1 MSNQQKIIYNNQTR
15 TESKNNSNENT
26 KSEVIKTVIV
36 LEECKKK
43 FEELDNYLSFEND
56 NQSLF
61 SNDSNFDTNNHNS
74 PAISKA
80 SFEKKQILNTGSLNF
95 EESISSIDLSSILDQ
110 SEILSSSNSDNYNSE
125 NEIENMMDSKL
136 MEIELEG
143 LLEDTV
149 LEEEIK
155 GVNLSPLLNE
165 DDVLASN
172 LKKQSFDIHLR
183 LALLSLN
190 DELTS
195 IQLSQLSDFV
205 WSGLKLVSVS
215 RQT

>member
-1 MSNQQKIIYNNQTR
+1 MYNNQTR

-110 SEILSSSNSDNYNSE
+110 SKILSSSNSDNYNSE
-125 NEIENMMDSKL
+125 NEIENMIDSKL
-136 MEIELEG
+136 LEIELEG

>member
-1 MSNQQKIIYNNQTR
+1 MYNNQTR

-110 SEILSSSNSDNYNSE
+110 SKILSSSNSDNYNSE

>member
-1 MSNQQKIIYNNQTR
+1 MYNNQTR

-110 SEILSSSNSDNYNSE
+110 SKILSSSNSDNYNSE

-190 DELTS
+190 DKLTS